1 MSAVTRLTI
10 LGCGSSGGVPRSNGD
25 WGLCEPSNPWNRR
38 RRCSGLVEVAADL
51 DALEAGDAVTRIVID
66 TSPDFREQMISA
78 RVRHID
84 AVLITHD
91 HADQTHGIDDLRA
104 FALLQRRRMPVW
116 MDDAAART
124 LTTRFAY
131 AFTAPPGSPY
141 PAILDQH
148 ALPDFGS
155 ELVIIG
161 PGGPVTIIPF
171 DQAHGSIRSVG
182 FRIGDLAYSAD
193 INALPESSAAILDG
207 VGCWVVDALRHEPHP
222 THFHVDAAL
231 EALQRVNAGLGVLT
245 NLHITLDHDKLA
257 EGLPEDVRCAH
268 DGLQVLSIDGT
279 VRYIDA

>member
-1 MSAVTRLTI
+1 MSGVTRLTV

-25 WGLCEPSNPWNRR
+25 WGLCDPANPWNRR
-38 RRCSGLVEVAADL
+38 RRCSGLIEVATDL
-51 DALEAGDAVTRIVID
+51 DALETGENVTRIVID
-66 TSPDFREQMISA
+66 TSPDFREQMIA
-78 RVRHID
+78 AGVRHID

-124 LTTRFAY
+124 LTTRFGY
-131 AFTAPPGSPY
+131 AFKAPPSSPY
-141 PAILDQH
+141 PAILDQRV
-148 ALPDFGS
+148 LPEFGS
-155 ELVIIG
+155 ELVIEG
-161 PGGPVTIIPF
+161 PGGPATIVAF

-193 INALPESSAAILDG
+193 INELPDASARVLDG

-231 EALQRVNAGLGVLT
+231 EALQRVNAGHGVLT
-245 NLHITLDHDKLA
+245 NLHITLDHDALA
-257 EGLPEDVRCAH
+257 AGLPDSVRCAH
-268 DGLQVLSIDGT
+268 DGLQILSEGGAI
-279 VRYIDA
+279 RYIDA